1 MSGHKF
7 TWANSHRVPTYEKL
21 DRVLVSTEWEQNFPL
36 VTVEVLNREILD
48 HTSLLLSRGDEA
60 KTKKQ
65 PPFKFE
71 LDWLLKDGVFQ
82 VVSEVWKKENK
93 GGTPMQRWQNKI
105 RRLRQFLRGW
115 ANNMNG
121 VYKKRKARIVQESG
135 GTR

>member
-1 MSGHKF
+1 
-7 TWANSHRVPTYEKL
+7 VI
-21 DRVLVSTEWEQNFPL
+21 
-36 VTVEVLNREILD
+36 VEVLNREILD
-48 HTSLLLSRGDEA
+48 HTSLLLSTGDEA

-71 LDWLLKDGVFQ
+71 LGWLLKDGVFQ
-82 VVSEVWKKENK
+82 VASEVWKKENK